1 MVKETEYYELL
12 EIVTDA
18 SEHEIKRAYRRLA
31 LKYHPDKNPGDNE
44 AAEKFKRISHAYEVL
59 SDADKRRLYDQHGKA
74 GLEHGGGDDDGMD
87 AADIF
92 SAFFGGRRA
101 PRGER
106 KPKDLIHEL
115 SISLEDAYSG
125 RRRRIVVT
133 RDRLCGDCSG
143 EGIRPG
149 AVRQKCGACGG
160 HGVRVHVQQLF
171 PGMQQRM
178 QVQCTVCGGA
188 GTAVRDSD
196 ICGGCGG
203 KRVVKEQKVLEVCVE
218 RGAEDD
224 DVLRFDGEGDEIP
237 GVRLKGDVLLV
248 LRLKPH
254 DVFRRVGKHLLM
266 NHSITLREALCGFEL
281 PVQQLDKRLLL
292 IKIPRGQVIDPEA
305 GWVVHREG
313 MPLPNTGGTER
324 GNLIIYF
331 EVTYPAQLSARQ
343 LESVAAAFEVRE
355 PLPRLNGQKVQLQDE
370 SRRQKRK
377 GANRRAAAAKA
388 SAGGSGGGR
397 QRRGQMPFDMMDE
410 GMFMQFDGAHG
421 GGQTAQCVQQ

>member
-31 LKYHPDKNPGDNE
+31 LRYHPDKNPGDDE

-74 GLEHGGGDDDGMD
+74 GLEHGGGDDGMD

-106 KPKDLIHEL
+106 KPRDLVHEL
-115 SISLEDAYSG
+115 TITLEDAYAG
-125 RRRRIVVT
+125 RRRRVAVT
-133 RDRLCGDCSG
+133 RDRLCGDCGG
-143 EGIRPG
+143 EGLRPG

-178 QVQCTVCGGA
+178 QVACTACGGA
-188 GTAVRDSD
+188 GTAVRDAD
-196 ICGGCGG
+196 ICSGCRGN
-203 KRVVKEQKVLEVCVE
+203 RVVKDQKVLDVCVE
-218 RGAEDD
+218 KGMDD
-224 DVLRFDGEGDEIP
+224 SDVLRFDGEGDEIP
-237 GVRLKGDVLLV
+237 GVRLKGDVLII
-248 LRLKPH
+248 LRLKSH
-254 DVFRRVGKHLLM
+254 DVFRRAGKHLLM
-266 NHSITLREALCGFEL
+266 NHTITLREALCGFEL
-281 PVQQLDKRLLL
+281 PVQQLDKRMLL
-292 IKIPRGQVIDPEA
+292 IKVPCGQVIDPEA
-305 GWVVHREG
+305 AWVVHREG
-313 MPLPNTGGTER
+313 MPVPNTGGTER
-324 GNLIIYF
+324 GNLIVHF
-331 EVTYPAQLSARQ
+331 EVEYPTQLSSRQ
-343 LESVAAAFEVRE
+343 LEQIATAFEMLD
-355 PLPRLNGQKVQLQDE
+355 PLPRLNGQKVLLQDE

-377 GANRRAAAAKA
+377 GAARRAAAK
-388 SAGGSGGGR
+388 SGAGGSGGSR
-397 QRRGQMPFDMMDE
+397 QRRGQMPFGMDD
-410 GMFMQFDGAHG
+410 GVFMQFDGDNS